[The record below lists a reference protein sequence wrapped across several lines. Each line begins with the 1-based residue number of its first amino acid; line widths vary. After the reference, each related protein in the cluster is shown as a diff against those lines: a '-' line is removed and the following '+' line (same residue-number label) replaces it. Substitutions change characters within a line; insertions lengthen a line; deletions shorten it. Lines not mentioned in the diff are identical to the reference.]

1 MERQLKC
8 TLLRQPRA
16 CVWYQTEGILPRV
29 ETGRVPWCSLGFEKA
44 ERGRAPED
52 GSALGASLAHE
63 INNPLDSLLNLLY
76 LIEAETT
83 PTGRHYLALAEEEVH
98 RISQIARGAMDRFR
112 SPVGPQDTNV
122 PRLLGSVVDFYRSR
136 LDSQGIQVETRYCSG
151 EDLPVDPGSLR
162 QVFSN
167 LLLNAAHAMPGG
179 GRMHVRVS
187 RALEWTGL
195 CRRGLRVTFADNGC
209 GITATDL
216 PRITEPFFTT
226 KGIAGTGLGLALVK
240 DTVEKHHGVL
250 RVRSNTR
257 RGRSGSVFAI
267 FLPRA

>member
-1 MERQLKC
+1 MSGIRQRY
-8 TLLRQPRA
+8 TAP
-16 CVWYQTEGILPRV
+16 V
-29 ETGRVPWCSLGFEKA
+29 ETGRVPRCALGVEKGD
-44 ERGRAPED
+44 RVRAPAA
-52 GSALGASLAHE
+52 GSVLGASLAHE

-76 LIEAETT
+76 LIEPEAT

-98 RISQIARGAMDRFR
+98 RISQIAHGAMDRFR

-122 PRLLGSVVDFYRSR
+122 PRLLGSVVDFYMSR
-136 LDSQGIQVETRYCSG
+136 LDSQGIRVEARYCSG

-195 CRRGLRVTFADNGC
+195 GRRGLRVTFADNGC
-209 GITATDL
+209 GIFAADL

-226 KGIAGTGLGLALVK
+226 KGTAGTGLGLALVK

-250 RVRSNTR
+250 RVRSSTKP
-257 RGRSGSVFAI
+257 GRSGSVFAI
-267 FLPRA
+267 FLPAV